1 MTGYL
6 YILKHGV
13 GPGALPRG
21 VQILKWKDLPH
32 YYTAVWLSR
41 FLSASEM
48 DDYDIPHETD
58 INYYLD
64 RIGYCQTDDGDDVVP
79 CEDIVATTKI
89 DASVS
94 SKDLKSLAKRVLDCT
109 SFEELS
115 RAIGS
120 LLSIDKDIY
129 CHYMEMLRD
138 ESLSLDYIISDLS
151 DTLYNLAAFD
161 TYTRN
166 YNAIHASSDLED
178 EDFTFEYE
186 VSQVEN
192 ELEITCRDDGRWIYI
207 FSDEDGRYSPNSYT
221 QLNSYY
227 NKLIKNGE
235 YRRFKPVK
243 KSFQYFEDIITELA
257 NTSNSSEEFKD
268 NYREFLINLLGLQ
281 DVEACDKVMASMNS
295 DDLEDDGHNYL
306 VRGYYDYIKRG
317 LAEDEWADTL
327 TEVNDIVNNYANK
340 GYYIEVHNLAT
351 GTVREF
357 DADDWFDNIFPDG
370 IGGF

>member
-21 VQILKWKDLPH
+21 VQILKWKDLPN
-32 YYTAVWLSR
+32 YYTAVWLDR
-41 FLSASEM
+41 FLSTDEM
-48 DDYDIPHETD
+48 DDYDIPYETD

-151 DTLYNLAAFD
+151 DTLYNLASCD
-161 TYTRN
+161 
-166 YNAIHASSDLED
+166 
-178 EDFTFEYE
+178 
-186 VSQVEN
+186 
-192 ELEITCRDDGRWIYI
+192 IYCETDI
-207 FSDEDGRYSPNSYT
+207 STDSTPSY
-221 QLNSYY
+221 
-227 NKLIKNGE
+227 
-235 YRRFKPVK
+235 RFKNDE
-243 KSFQYFEDIITELA
+243 Y
-257 NTSNSSEEFKD
+257 
-268 NYREFLINLLGLQ
+268 
-281 DVEACDKVMASMNS
+281 
-295 DDLEDDGHNYL
+295 NYL
-306 VRGYYDYIKRG
+306 VRGYYDEARRG
-317 LAEDEWADTL
+317 LAADAWADTL
-327 TEVNDIVNNYANK
+327 SEVDDIVNEYANS
-340 GYYIEVHNLAT
+340 GYYIEFRNLSA
-351 GTVREF
+351 GTILEF
-357 DADDWFDNIFPDG
+357 DPDSWFDNIYPN
-370 IGGF
+370 GGFSGLDL